1 MKIIS
6 DLIELLKNMELF
18 KNLSK
23 VACIVIISCSIFL
36 FFLKSWFPFNTSILR
51 ILWVV
56 SLAIIILYLTE
67 RFIIFLKR
75 KYEASRKW
83 KFCEKMIN
91 YLSDDEKSF
100 LKEKCNQKKYTFNID
115 LTDLMHSHL
124 QTLEIISIDSRLN
137 VLHGTKMIAFIEPWV
152 IDLVQK
158 KPKLFETKSISNKG
172 FLE

>member
-23 VACIVIISCSIFL
+23 VAYIVIISCSIFL

-56 SLAIIILYLTE
+56 SLAIIILYLT
-67 RFIIFLKR
+67 
-75 KYEASRKW
+75 
-83 KFCEKMIN
+83 
-91 YLSDDEKSF
+91 
-100 LKEKCNQKKYTFNID
+100 
-115 LTDLMHSHL
+115 DLMHSHL

-137 VLHGTKMIAFIEPWV
+137 VLQGTKMIAFIEPWV

-172 FLE
+172 EKTDSFSLYKGFLE